1 MRIFVLLPLL
11 IILGGCS
18 KEPVD
23 QKDETDQT
31 VSVESSIGS
40 LEDNIV
46 GKLIA
51 LEIRGEPGQMMFS
64 ANGAVL
70 IGEDGDLKDLGLT
83 YNIGDNKVLIF
94 ENGEMDGVISFPSSS
109 PKEGDQVEVEAD
121 GDKQK
126 VTIIKIGNAVQNPL
140 KDKVQQ
146 RELPNLDD
154 AATRERVLAEA
165 VDVDKLQKRIGN
177 KPDVLNGV
185 FYLPNQQEP
194 YTGWAKTSVFVGQVL
209 LWQIKDGKDH
219 GRTVSWYESGQKET
233 EGNSKDGKWHGVF
246 RSWNEDGELTREA
259 IYKDGVIISEKRF

>member
-1 MRIFVLLPLL
+1 MRIFVLLSLL
-11 IILGGCS
+11 IVLGGCS
-18 KEPVD
+18 KP
-23 QKDETDQT
+23 
-31 VSVESSIGS
+31 S
-40 LEDNIV
+40 LEDSIV
-46 GKLIA
+46 GKVIT
-51 LEIRGEPGQMMFS
+51 LETKEKGQVQMTFN
-64 ANGAVL
+64 ANGVL
-70 IGEDGDLKDLGLT
+70 VGDLGLT
-83 YNIGDNKVLIF
+83 YQLKGNEVLVF
-94 ENGEMDGVISFPSSS
+94 EDGERNGGMLFPSSS
-109 PKEGDQVEVEAD
+109 PKAGDQVEVEAD

-194 YTGWAKTSVFVGQVL
+194 YTGWAKTSVFVGQFL

-246 RSWNEDGELTREA
+246 RSWNEDGKLTREA
-259 IYKDGVIISEKRF
+259 IYKDGVLISEKRF